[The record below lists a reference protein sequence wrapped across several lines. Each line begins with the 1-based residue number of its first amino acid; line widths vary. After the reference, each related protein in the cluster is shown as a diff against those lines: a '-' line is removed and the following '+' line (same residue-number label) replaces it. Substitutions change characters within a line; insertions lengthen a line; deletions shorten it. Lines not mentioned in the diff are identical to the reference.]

1 MLIHPQDALR
11 LGLESGS
18 LATVSSDT
26 ASLEIAVEVT
36 DSIMPGVVSIPHGW
50 GHSQPGADMKVAA
63 RHAGVNVNRLLNSSR
78 LDPLSGT
85 IIQNAV
91 PVQIKAKLIQSV

>member
-1 MLIHPQDALR
+1 MLIHPEDARR

-18 LATVSSDT
+18 EAVVSSDM
-26 ASLEIAVEVT
+26 ASLEISVEVS

-63 RHAGVNVNRLLNSSR
+63 RHAGVNVNRLLDSTR

-85 IIQNAV
+85 IVQNAV
-91 PVQIKAKLIQSV
+91 PVRIKAKLIGPA